1 MKQMKVS
8 LVLSTQPA
16 AFSAVTYRGA
26 LAENM
31 SKIRQMGYDG
41 VELAVRDA
49 ALLDVSDLQ
58 KMLKE
63 NRLVVPA
70 IGTGQLF
77 GEEGLSLTHT
87 DPKIRHQTIM
97 RLRHHIK
104 LAGKFS
110 AVIIIGLVRGNRIP
124 ENNPEWV
131 ENWLIEGL
139 KECASIDKKVRLVI
153 EPINRYETDILNTVN
168 QTLQLLE
175 RVKMDNVGMLL
186 DTFHMNIE
194 EPSLGES
201 ILNSRD
207 RLFHFHVADSNRWY
221 PGAGHI
227 NFDEIFQVL
236 DEIEYEGFISGEMLP
251 LPDPDTSAR
260 KMIEFIRNL
269 IHKKD
274 SSSDYPLDKKVP
286 KD

>member
-1 MKQMKVS
+1 MKQMKIS

-16 AFSAVTYRGA
+16 AFSAVTYRGG

-31 SKIRQMGYDG
+31 NKIRQMGFHG

-49 ALLDVSDLQ
+49 ALLNVADVQ
-58 KMLKE
+58 GMLKE
-63 NRLVVPA
+63 NQLIVPA

-77 GEEGLSLTHT
+77 GEEGLSLTHS
-87 DPKIRHQTIM
+87 DQKVRKQAIL
-97 RLRHHIK
+97 RLRQHIV

-110 AVIIIGLVRGNRIP
+110 AMVIIGLVRGNRIP
-124 ENNPEWV
+124 ENKSELV

-139 KECASIDKKVRLVI
+139 KECATIDKAVRLVI
-153 EPINRYETDILNTVN
+153 EPINRYETDILNTVH

-175 RVKMDNVGMLL
+175 QIKMDNVGLLL

-194 EPSLGES
+194 ESSLGES

-207 RLFHFHVADSNRWY
+207 RLFHFHIADSNRWY

-227 NFDEIFQVL
+227 NFNEIFRIL
-236 DEIEYEGFISGEMLP
+236 DKIGYEGFISGEMLP

-260 KMIEFIRNL
+260 RMIEFIRAL
-269 IHKKD
+269 THKPD
-274 SSSDYPLDKKVP
+274 TFSSYSPDNKVSG
-286 KD
+286 D

>member
-1 MKQMKVS
+1 MKQMKIS

-16 AFSAVTYRGA
+16 AFSAVTYRGG

-31 SKIRQMGYDG
+31 NKIRQMGFHG

-49 ALLDVSDLQ
+49 ALLNVADVQ
-58 KMLKE
+58 GMLKE
-63 NRLVVPA
+63 NQLIVPA

-77 GEEGLSLTHT
+77 GEEGLSLTHS
-87 DPKIRHQTIM
+87 DQKVRKQAIL
-97 RLRHHIK
+97 RLRQHIV

-110 AVIIIGLVRGNRIP
+110 AMVIIGLVRGNRIP
-124 ENNPEWV
+124 ENKSELV

-139 KECASIDKKVRLVI
+139 KECATVDKAVRLVI
-153 EPINRYETDILNTVN
+153 EPINRYETDILNTVH

-175 RVKMDNVGMLL
+175 QIKMDNVGLLL

-194 EPSLGES
+194 ESSLGES

-207 RLFHFHVADSNRWY
+207 RLFHFHIADSNRWY

-227 NFDEIFQVL
+227 NFNEIFRIL
-236 DEIEYEGFISGEMLP
+236 DKIGYEGFISGEMLP

-260 KMIEFIRNL
+260 RMIEFIRAL
-269 IHKKD
+269 THKPD
-274 SSSDYPLDKKVP
+274 TFSSYSPDNKVSG
-286 KD
+286 D

>member
-8 LVLSTQPA
+8 LVLSIQPA
-16 AFSAVTYRGA
+16 AFSAVTYRGG

-31 SKIRQMGYDG
+31 TKIRQMGFDG

-49 ALLDVSDLQ
+49 ALLNVSDLQ
-58 KMLKE
+58 KILKE

-87 DPKIRHQTIM
+87 DPKIRHQAIM
-97 RLRHHIK
+97 RLRQHIK
-104 LAGKFS
+104 LAGKFF

-124 ENNPEWV
+124 ENNPERV

-139 KECASIDKKVRLVI
+139 KECASIDKNVRLVI

-175 RVKMDNVGMLL
+175 RVKMDNVGLLL

-194 EPSLGES
+194 EPSLSES
-201 ILNSRD
+201 ILICRD

-227 NFDEIFQVL
+227 NFEEIFRVL
-236 DEIEYEGFISGEMLP
+236 DKIEYEGFISGEMLP

-274 SSSDYPLDKKVP
+274 SSSDYPPGKKVT